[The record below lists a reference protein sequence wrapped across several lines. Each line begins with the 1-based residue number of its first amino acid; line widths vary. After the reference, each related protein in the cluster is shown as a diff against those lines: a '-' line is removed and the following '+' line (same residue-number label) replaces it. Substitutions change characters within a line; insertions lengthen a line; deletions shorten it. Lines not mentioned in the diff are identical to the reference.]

1 MSNVRAHSQDDLRM
15 LRGSVRTLFERAG
28 GIARARN
35 ARDKGWDRQ
44 VMNELA
50 HAGVLGVAAPE
61 AVGGLGM
68 GLTAAGVIVEEVG
81 RALTPEPVVSAI
93 ALAIGMIQRVCPGDA
108 MLATAISGKIACALA
123 WQERG
128 LRGYSDQMACRFDG
142 KVLNGSKAWIAGA
155 VGADQLLVVAQ
166 NDSKPVLVAL
176 DADGK
181 GIYSELRRQSDGSQL
196 CDIDFVDAPAKV
208 LAEGSVVSEA
218 LSGVVADATALA
230 AAELVGVSAKALE
243 LTLDYVKTREQFG
256 KPIGSFQVIQHR
268 AVDLYVSQQVAEAG
282 VSEALARMHVFT
294 DPRARAREASRAKA
308 RACSTAKKITR
319 ESIQLHGAVGYA
331 DEFDIGLFL
340 NRALVLSAWL
350 GDAAYH
356 RAQWMDALEAKA
368 G

>member
-50 HAGVLGVAAPE
+50 HSGVLGVAAPE

-68 GLTAAGVIVEEVG
+68 GLTAAGVIAEEVG
-81 RALTPEPVVSAI
+81 RALAPEPVVPAI
-93 ALAIGMIQRVCPGDA
+93 ALAIGMIQRACPGDA
-108 MLATAISGKIACALA
+108 MLAPALSGEITFALA
-123 WQERG
+123 WQERDP
-128 LRGYSDQMACRFDG
+128 RSYPDQMACRFDG
-142 KVLNGSKAWIAGA
+142 KVLNGSKAWVAGA

-166 NDSKPVLVAL
+166 NNSQPVLVAL

-181 GIYSELRRQSDGSQL
+181 GIYSEPRRQSDGRQL
-196 CDIDFVDAPAKV
+196 CDIGFVDAPARLLV
-208 LAEGSVVSEA
+208 EGSVVSEA

>member
-1 MSNVRAHSQDDLRM
+1 M
-15 LRGSVRTLFERAG
+15 LRESVRTLLGRVG

-68 GLTAAGVIVEEVG
+68 GFTAAGVIAEEVG
-81 RALTPEPVVSAI
+81 RALAPEPVVPAI
-93 ALAIGMIQRVCPGDA
+93 ALAIGMIQRACPGDA
-108 MLATAISGKIACALA
+108 MLAAAIGGEIACALA

-128 LRGYSDQMACRFDG
+128 PRGYPDQMACRFDG

-155 VGADQLLVVAQ
+155 VGADSLLVVAQ
-166 NDSKPVLVAL
+166 NDSQPVLVAL
-176 DADGK
+176 DADGR
-181 GIYSELRRQSDGSQL
+181 GISSKLRRQSDGSLL
-196 CDIDFVDAPAKV
+196 CDIGFVDAPAKV
-208 LAEGSVVSEA
+208 LAEGSVVLEA

-268 AVDLYVSQQVAEAG
+268 AVDLYVTQQVAEAG
-282 VSEALARMHVFT
+282 VSEAVARMHVCT

-308 RACSTAKKITR
+308 RACSTAKQITR
-319 ESIQLHGAVGYA
+319 ESIQLNGAVGYA

-356 RAQWMDALEAKA
+356 RAQWMDAVEAKA
-368 G
+368 DD